1 MDKKEQAR
9 VRKQRQRDK
18 EKRNV
23 TQNVTL
29 YQGNEVSVWWG
40 MAMANANRANE
51 TKLGQGLTPE
61 KLKSLEKLV
70 KGG

>member
-1 MDKKEQAR
+1 MVKKS
-9 VRKQRQRDK
+9 KLPK
-18 EKRNV
+18 
-23 TQNVTL
+23 
-29 YQGNEVSVWWG
+29 YQGNPVPISFG
-40 MAMANANRANE
+40 RAMANANRANE

>member
-9 VRKQRQRDK
+9 IRKQRQRDK
-18 EKRNV
+18 EKTNV

-29 YQGNEVSVWWG
+29 YQGNEVSMSFG
-40 MAMANANRANE
+40 RAMANANRANE

-61 KLKSLEKLV
+61 MRKSLEKLV
-70 KGG
+70 KG